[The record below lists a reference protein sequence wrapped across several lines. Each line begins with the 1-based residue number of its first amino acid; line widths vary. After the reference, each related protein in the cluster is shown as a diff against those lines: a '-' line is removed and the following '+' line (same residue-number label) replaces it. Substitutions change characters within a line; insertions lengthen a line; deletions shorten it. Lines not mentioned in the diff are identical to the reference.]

1 MIRNLRR
8 LSKDS
13 LGFDLNNKKLIC
25 KVYFIKNFLIK
36 FKNFFYNLLQASKG
50 FFPGFYRH
58 RKVFFPG
65 LFVIFTTRHAQEFNL
80 RVVIGSKFVFK
91 VAGYH

>member
-1 MIRNLRR
+1 MQVETVIRNLRR

-25 KVYFIKNFLIK
+25 KVYFIKKFLIK

-58 RKVFFPG
+58 RKVFFQ
-65 LFVIFTTRHAQEFNL
+65 AC
-80 RVVIGSKFVFK
+80 S
-91 VAGYH
+91 

>member
-1 MIRNLRR
+1 MQVETVIRNLRR

-13 LGFDLNNKKLIC
+13 LGFDLNNKILIC
-25 KVYFIKNFLIK
+25 KIYFRKNFLIK
-36 FKNFFYNLLQASKG
+36 LKKFFYNLLQASKG
-50 FFPGFYRH
+50 
-58 RKVFFPG
+58 FFPG